1 MAHCHCYSLGLP
13 FAAPLLLLFP
23 QVTFLSFHHPSE
35 PTWDEAVEPQ
45 EVGEAWLMASKI
57 T

>member
-13 FAAPLLLLFP
+13 FAVPLLLLFP
-23 QVTFLSFHHPSE
+23 RITFLSFHHPSE